1 MEDPEVQKAVI
12 IYNDRVN
19 TYRKMKAIDAVIDKE
34 PTETLEIDLAE
45 LRNRN
50 LLAFKELQ
58 NFNDTGQ
65 WLNRHPLIVHHS
77 IRFKYKELLND
88 KPGEFLAEYTNTAN
102 NVSRYN
108 SFLNNEKRSPN
119 QHEKDRENLKKH
131 AEREAIMREVLE
143 ENKK

>member
-1 MEDPEVQKAVI
+1 MI

-19 TYRKMKAIDAVIDKE
+19 TYRKMKEIDAVVDKE
-34 PTETLEIDLAE
+34 PTERRIIDLAE

-58 NFNDTGQ
+58 HFNDKGK
-65 WLNRHPLIVHHS
+65 WLNRHPLLKDHS
-77 IRFKYKELLND
+77 LRTKYKQMLRDN
-88 KPGEFLAEYTNTAN
+88 PGDFLAEYANTAN
-102 NVSRYN
+102 NVSRYQ

-119 QHEKDRENLKKH
+119 QHDKDSENLKKH
-131 AEREAIMREVLE
+131 KERESIMREVLE

>member
-1 MEDPEVQKAVI
+1 M
-12 IYNDRVN
+12 YNDRIN

-34 PTETLEIDLAE
+34 PTEQRVIDLAE

-58 NFNDTGQ
+58 NFNDTGK

-88 KPGEFLAEYTNTAN
+88 KPGEFLTEYTNTAN
-102 NVSRYN
+102 NVSRYS
-108 SFLNNEKRSPN
+108 SFLNNDKRIG
-119 QHEKDRENLKKH
+119 QQKEKDLKNLAKH
-131 AEREAIMREVLE
+131 KELEGIMREVLE
-143 ENKK
+143 ERKK

>member
-1 MEDPEVQKAVI
+1 
-12 IYNDRVN
+12 
-19 TYRKMKAIDAVIDKE
+19 MKAIDAVIDKD
-34 PTETLEIDLAE
+34 PTEDLVINLAE

-58 NFNDTGQ
+58 NFNNTGK

-102 NVSRYN
+102 NVSRYS
-108 SFLNNEKRSPN
+108 SFLNNDKRTDL
-119 QHEKDRENLKKH
+119 QKEKDLKNLAKH
-131 AEREAIMREVLE
+131 KELEGIMREVLE
-143 ENKK
+143 ERKK